1 MRLESAHE
9 ASPRPGRNRLERTI
23 IVLQSLESTWPER
36 QNHGSLKKL
45 SARYPMST
53 RRLLGRRPST
63 PIRTTTGSPP
73 GQSLPSELLG
83 QTCRR
88 VGIVSLVFASLWA
101 LTLLMNNVVAR
112 WFGEMAFMPEVWPW
126 PGNLVAVIGVASSL
140 AMTWL
145 ARRLSGKSILLDVG
159 SGYLVLQ
166 CFLVAIL
173 SQWAHVPISP
183 RVSWVCIPIL
193 FYPAIVPNTPRKTL
207 VTSLLAAS
215 TEPLALVLTHFR
227 GVQVHL
233 SAFYLLWDFLPTYIC
248 AFLVVIPVKIIH
260 SLGQQVRRARELGS
274 YRLEEP
280 LGKGGMGEVFR
291 ATHQMLARPAAVKLI
306 RSEIIGSSTP
316 AAARVIT
323 ERFRR
328 EAEAAASLR
337 SPHTISLYDFGVAQ
351 DGTFFLVMELLDGLD
366 LETLVERFGPV
377 PPDRTVCLLRQVCAS
392 LAEAHNR
399 GLVHRDIKPS
409 NIFTCR
415 LGLDVDFV
423 KVLDFGLVKA
433 MGDGDRE
440 ATMLTAPDATT
451 GTPAY
456 IAPEVVRGDRVA
468 DHRVD
473 IYTLGCVGYWLLT
486 GRLVFQAPNAIQLM
500 YQHAN
505 ATPVAPSQR
514 SELEIPAALDRV
526 ILSCLAKHPE
536 DRPQSALE
544 LSHLLAAAAPESSWN
559 QERAH
564 RWWDRHHPGAS
575 GLQPPDTEKRM
586 LSKTIDI
593 GWAPVE
599 TPTPELGSVGSR

>member
-1 MRLESAHE
+1 
-9 ASPRPGRNRLERTI
+9 
-23 IVLQSLESTWPER
+23 
-36 QNHGSLKKL
+36 
-45 SARYPMST
+45 MST

-63 PIRTTTGSPP
+63 PVRTTTGSPP

>member
-1 MRLESAHE
+1 MVAL
-9 ASPRPGRNRLERTI
+9 RNLHSDN
-23 IVLQSLESTWPER
+23 L
-36 QNHGSLKKL
+36 
-45 SARYPMST
+45 MST

-63 PIRTTTGSPP
+63 PVRTTTGSRQ

-101 LTLLMNNVVAR
+101 LTLIMNNLVAR

-140 AMTWL
+140 SMTAL

-173 SQWAHVPISP
+173 SQWAPVPISP

-215 TEPLALVLTHFR
+215 TEPLALGLTHLR

-366 LETLVERFGPV
+366 LETLVERYGPV
-377 PPDRTVCLLRQVCAS
+377 PPDRTVHLLRQVCAS
-392 LAEAHNR
+392 LAEAHTR

-415 LGLDVDFV
+415 MGLDVDFV

-456 IAPEVVRGDRVA
+456 IAPEMVRGDRVA

-514 SELEIPAALDRV
+514 SELEIPAVLDRV

-536 DRPQSALE
+536 DRPQCALE
-544 LSHLLAAAAPESSWN
+544 LSHLLAAAVPESSWN

-564 RWWDRHHPGAS
+564 RWWDRHHPGGTA
-575 GLQPPDTEKRM
+575 LHLPDCEKRM
-586 LSKTIDI
+586 LSKTMDI
-593 GWAPVE
+593 GWNPVG
-599 TPTPELGSVGSR
+599 TPAPELGSVGSR

>member
-1 MRLESAHE
+1 
-9 ASPRPGRNRLERTI
+9 
-23 IVLQSLESTWPER
+23 
-36 QNHGSLKKL
+36 
-45 SARYPMST
+45 MST

-63 PIRTTTGSPP
+63 PVRTTGSRA
-73 GQSLPSELLG
+73 GQSLPNEVIC

-88 VGIVSLVFASLWA
+88 VGIVSIVFASLWA
-101 LTLLMNNVVAR
+101 VTLFMNNLVAG
-112 WFGEMAFMPEVWPW
+112 WLGEMAFMRELWPF
-126 PGNLVAVIGVASSL
+126 PGNVVALVGVASSL
-140 AMTWL
+140 AMTGL
-145 ARRLSGKSILLDVG
+145 AHRLSGKSILLDVG

-166 CFLVAIL
+166 CLLVAIL
-173 SQWAHVPISP
+173 SQWAPVPITP

-207 VTSLLAAS
+207 ITSLLAAS
-215 TEPLALVLTHFR
+215 TEPLALGLSYLR
-227 GVQVHL
+227 GVQLHL
-233 SAFYLLWDFLPTYIC
+233 NTFYVLWDVLPTYIC

-260 SLGQQVRRARELGS
+260 RLGQQVRRARELGS

-306 RSEIIGSSTP
+306 RSEILGSSSP
-316 AAARVIT
+316 SAARVFT

-337 SPHTISLYDFGVAQ
+337 SPHTINLYDFGVSQ

-377 PPDRTVCLLRQVCAS
+377 PADRTIHLLRQACES
-392 LAEAHNR
+392 LAEAHSR

-415 LGLDVDFV
+415 MGLDVDFV
-423 KVLDFGLVKA
+423 KVLDFGLVKGI
-433 MGDGDRE
+433 GDNSRE
-440 ATMLTAPDATT
+440 ATLLTAPDSTT

-456 IAPEVVRGDRVA
+456 IAPEVIRGDRVP

-505 ATPVAPSQR
+505 AQPVAPSQR
-514 SELEIPAALDRV
+514 SELEIPGDLDRV
-526 ILSCLAKHPE
+526 ILSCLAKNPE

-544 LSHLLAAAAPESSWN
+544 LSRLLGAMASARAWTE
-559 QERAH
+559 ERAH
-564 RWWDRHHPGAS
+564 RWWDRHHPEAARLRPS
-575 GLQPPDTEKRM
+575 ESAERM
-586 LSKTIDI
+586 LTKTMDLN
-593 GWAPVE
+593 WEPVA
-599 TPTPELGSVGSR
+599 TSGPGVSSAAS

>member
-1 MRLESAHE
+1 M
-9 ASPRPGRNRLERTI
+9 SP
-23 IVLQSLESTWPER
+23 
-36 QNHGSLKKL
+36 
-45 SARYPMST
+45 

-63 PIRTTTGSPP
+63 PVRTSASSPT
-73 GQSLPSELLG
+73 GQSLPSDVDC

-88 VGIVSLVFASLWA
+88 VGIVGVVFAALWA
-101 LTLLMNNVVAR
+101 LTLFLNNVVAG
-112 WFGEMAFMPEVWPW
+112 WLGSMGFMRNLWPF
-126 PGNLVAVIGVASSL
+126 PGNMVATVGFASSL
-140 AMTWL
+140 LMVWL
-145 ARRLSGKSILLDVG
+145 ARRWSGKSMLLDMG
-159 SGYLVLQ
+159 SAYLVLQ
-166 CFLVAIL
+166 CLLVAIL
-173 SQWAHVPISP
+173 SQWGPVPISP

-207 VTSLLAAS
+207 ITSLLAAS
-215 TEPLALVLTHFR
+215 TEPVALGLSYLR
-227 GVQVHL
+227 GVDVPL
-233 SAFYLLWDFLPTYIC
+233 NAFYLIWNFLPTYIC

-316 AAARVIT
+316 AAARVIV

-337 SPHTISLYDFGVAQ
+337 SPHTIGLYDFGVSQ

-366 LETLVERFGPV
+366 METLVERFGPV
-377 PPDRTVCLLRQVCAS
+377 PPERAVHLLRQACDS
-392 LAEAHNR
+392 LAEAHAR

-415 LGLDVDFV
+415 MGLEVDFV

-433 MGDGDRE
+433 MGEGGRE
-440 ATMLTAPDATT
+440 VTLLTEPDSTT

-456 IAPEVVRGDRVA
+456 IAPEMVRGDRTP

-505 ATPVAPSQR
+505 AAPVPPSER
-514 SELEIPAALDRV
+514 SELEIGPELDRV
-526 ILSCLAKHPE
+526 ILSCLAKVPE
-536 DRPQSALE
+536 DRPQSAAE
-544 LSHLLAAAAPESSWN
+544 LSRLLAAAVPGNLWSE
-559 QERAH
+559 ERAH
-564 RWWDRHHPGAS
+564 RWWDRHHPEAAGIQPRDAS
-575 GLQPPDTEKRM
+575 RKVLT
-586 LSKTIDI
+586 KTMEV
-593 GWAPVE
+593 GWTPVE
-599 TPTPELGSVGSR
+599 TPGPEIGSAAS

>member
-1 MRLESAHE
+1 MISRHLH
-9 ASPRPGRNRLERTI
+9 R
-23 IVLQSLESTWPER
+23 R
-36 QNHGSLKKL
+36 Q
-45 SARYPMST
+45 
-53 RRLLGRRPST
+53 ST
-63 PIRTTTGSPP
+63 PARSANGSRP
-73 GQSLPSELLG
+73 GQSLPSDVVC
-83 QTCRR
+83 QTCSR
-88 VGIVSLVFASLWA
+88 VAIVGMVFAALWA
-101 LTLLMNNVVAR
+101 ISAFMNTVVAG
-112 WFGEMAFMPEVWPW
+112 WFGEMAFMQGLWPF
-126 PGNLVAVIGVASSL
+126 PGHLVAAIGIVSSL
-140 AMTWL
+140 SMTVL
-145 ARRLSGKSILLDVG
+145 ARRLSGKPVLVDVG

-166 CFLVAIL
+166 CALVSIL
-173 SQWAHVPISP
+173 SQWAPVPISP

-215 TEPLALVLTHFR
+215 TEPLALYIITQLR

-233 SAFYLLWDFLPTYIC
+233 STFYLLWGFLPNYIC

-260 SLGQQVRRARELGS
+260 GLGQQVRRARELGS

-306 RSEIIGSSTP
+306 RSEILGSSTP
-316 AAARVIT
+316 SAARVIT

-366 LETLVERFGPV
+366 LETLVERFGPLEPERAV
-377 PPDRTVCLLRQVCAS
+377 YLLRQACDS
-392 LAEAHNR
+392 LAEAHAR

-415 LGLDVDFV
+415 MGLEVDFV

-433 MGDGDRE
+433 IGDGDRQS
-440 ATMLTAPDATT
+440 TLLTAPDSTT

-456 IAPEVVRGDRVA
+456 IAPEMVRGDRVA

-505 ATPVAPSQR
+505 ATPVPPSHK
-514 SELEIPAALDRV
+514 SELEIPAALDSV
-526 ILSCLAKHPE
+526 ILACLAKQPE
-536 DRPQSALE
+536 DRPQNASE
-544 LSHLLAAAAPESSWN
+544 LSRLLAAAVPRERWSEA
-559 QERAH
+559 RAH
-564 RWWDRHHPGAS
+564 RWWDLHHPES
-575 GLQPPDTEKRM
+575 NWVQPIESDHRILT
-586 LSKTIDI
+586 KTMETVWEP
-593 GWAPVE
+593 GE
-599 TPTPELGSVGSR
+599 TPAPAVGAGRP

>member
-1 MRLESAHE
+1 
-9 ASPRPGRNRLERTI
+9 
-23 IVLQSLESTWPER
+23 
-36 QNHGSLKKL
+36 
-45 SARYPMST
+45 MST

-63 PIRTTTGSPP
+63 PVRTTTGSRP
-73 GQSLPSELLG
+73 GQSLPSDMFG

-88 VGIVSLVFASLWA
+88 VGIVSLVFATLWA
-101 LTLLMNNVVAR
+101 FTLFMNNIVAG
-112 WFGEMAFMPEVWPW
+112 WLGEMAFMRDLWPF

-173 SQWAHVPISP
+173 SQWAPVPINP

-215 TEPLALVLTHFR
+215 TEPLALLLSHLR

-233 SAFYLLWDFLPTYIC
+233 STFYILWDVLPTYIC

-306 RSEIIGSSTP
+306 RSEILGSSTP
-316 AAARVIT
+316 AAARVIM

-377 PPDRTVCLLRQVCAS
+377 PPDRTVYLLRQACAS
-392 LAEAHNR
+392 LAEAHGR
-399 GLVHRDIKPS
+399 GLIHRDIKPS

-415 LGLDVDFV
+415 LGLDVDFI

-440 ATMLTAPDATT
+440 ATLLTAPDATT

-456 IAPEVVRGDRVA
+456 IAPEMVRGDRVA
-468 DHRVD
+468 DHRID

-505 ATPVAPSQR
+505 ATPVPPSQR
-514 SELEIPAALDRV
+514 SELEIPAVLDRV
-526 ILSCLAKHPE
+526 ILSCLAKYPE

-544 LSHLLAAAAPESSWN
+544 LSHLLAAAVAESSWN

-564 RWWDRHHPGAS
+564 RWWDRHHPEAA
-575 GLQPPDTEKRM
+575 GLQPADSEQRM
-586 LSKTIDI
+586 LSKTMDI
-593 GWAPVE
+593 GWEPVD
-599 TPTPELGSVGSR
+599 TPIPELGSVGSQ

>member
-1 MRLESAHE
+1 M
-9 ASPRPGRNRLERTI
+9 T
-23 IVLQSLESTWPER
+23 
-36 QNHGSLKKL
+36 
-45 SARYPMST
+45 T
-53 RRLLGRRPST
+53 RRLLGRRAST
-63 PIRTTTGSPP
+63 PVRTTGATPTGGTPA
-73 GQSLPSELLG
+73 GQSLPNDVVC

-88 VGIVSLVFASLWA
+88 VGIVGIVFAVLWA
-101 LTLLMNNVVAR
+101 FTLFMNNVVAG
-112 WFGEMAFMPEVWPW
+112 WFGEMAFMRYLWPF
-126 PGNLVAVIGVASSL
+126 PGNVVATIGVVSSL
-140 AMTWL
+140 LMTGL
-145 ARRLSGKSILLDVG
+145 AHRLSGKSILLDVG

-166 CFLVAIL
+166 CFLISIL
-173 SQWAHVPISP
+173 SQWAPVPITP

-215 TEPLALVLTHFR
+215 MEPLALVLSHLR
-227 GVQVHL
+227 EVQVPVTP
-233 SAFYLLWDFLPTYIC
+233 FYLLWDFVPTYIC

-316 AAARVIT
+316 AAAKVIV

-377 PPDRTVCLLRQVCAS
+377 QPERAVQLLRQVCES
-392 LAEAHNR
+392 LAEAHAR

-433 MGDGDRE
+433 TGDGGRE
-440 ATMLTAPDATT
+440 ATLLTAPDSTT

-456 IAPEVVRGDRVA
+456 IAPEVIRGDRVP

-486 GRLVFQAPNAIQLM
+486 GRLVFQAPNAIQVM

-505 ATPVAPSQR
+505 AEPVAPSER
-514 SELEIPAALDRV
+514 SELEIPAELDRI
-526 ILSCLAKHPE
+526 ILSCLAKLPE
-536 DRPQSALE
+536 DRPQSAGE
-544 LSHLLAAAAPESSWN
+544 LSRLLASVRTAESWSE
-559 QERAH
+559 ERAH
-564 RWWDRHHPGAS
+564 RWWDRHHPEAA
-575 GLQPPDTEKRM
+575 GLQRTDADKRM
-586 LSKTIDI
+586 LTKTMDV

-599 TPTPELGSVGSR
+599 TPATIR

>member
-1 MRLESAHE
+1 
-9 ASPRPGRNRLERTI
+9 
-23 IVLQSLESTWPER
+23 
-36 QNHGSLKKL
+36 
-45 SARYPMST
+45 
-53 RRLLGRRPST
+53 
-63 PIRTTTGSPP
+63 
-73 GQSLPSELLG
+73 
-83 QTCRR
+83 
-88 VGIVSLVFASLWA
+88 VGIVGLVFASLWA
-101 LTLLMNNVVAR
+101 LTLFMNNVVAT
-112 WFGEMAFMPEVWPW
+112 WLGEMAFMREIWPF
-126 PGNLVAVIGVASSL
+126 PGNIVATIGVASSL
-140 AMTWL
+140 GITAL
-145 ARRLSGKSILLDVG
+145 ARRFSGRSVLLDIG

-166 CFLVAIL
+166 CMLVSIL
-173 SQWAHVPISP
+173 SQWAPVPISP

-193 FYPAIVPNTPRKTL
+193 FYPAIVPNSPRKTL

-215 TEPLALVLTHFR
+215 TEPLALVLSHLR
-227 GVQVHL
+227 GVQVHV
-233 SAFYLLWDFLPTYIC
+233 STFYVLWDFLPTYIC

-260 SLGQQVRRARELGS
+260 RLGQQVRRARELGS

-337 SPHTISLYDFGVAQ
+337 SPHTISLYDFGVAN

-366 LETLVERFGPV
+366 LETLVERYGPV
-377 PPDRTVCLLRQVCAS
+377 NPERTVYLLRQVCAS
-392 LAEAHNR
+392 LAEAHTR

-415 LGLDVDFV
+415 MGLDVDFV

-440 ATMLTAPDATT
+440 ATMLTAPDSTT

-456 IAPEVVRGDRVA
+456 IAPEMVRGDRVA

-486 GRLVFQAPNAIQLM
+486 GRLVFQAPNAIQLL

-505 ATPVAPSQR
+505 GTPVAPSQR

-526 ILSCLAKHPE
+526 ILACLAKFPE

-544 LSHLLAAAAPESSWN
+544 LSRLLAAAVPDSSWN

-564 RWWDRHHPGAS
+564 RWWDRHHPSPS
-575 GLQPPDTEKRM
+575 GLHPADPERRM

-593 GWAPVE
+593 GWTPVDAE
-599 TPTPELGSVGSR
+599 TPELGSVGSR

>member
-1 MRLESAHE
+1 MTS
-9 ASPRPGRNRLERTI
+9 
-23 IVLQSLESTWPER
+23 
-36 QNHGSLKKL
+36 
-45 SARYPMST
+45 
-53 RRLLGRRPST
+53 RLLGRRPST
-63 PIRTTTGSPP
+63 PIRSTDSSPS
-73 GQSLPSELLG
+73 GQALPSDVVG

-88 VGIVSLVFASLWA
+88 LGIVSMVFATLWA
-101 LTLLMNNVVAR
+101 ITMFVNTVVAR
-112 WFGEMAFMPEVWPW
+112 ALGGAAFMRALWPF
-126 PGNLVAVIGVASSL
+126 PGNLVATIGILSSL
-140 AMTWL
+140 GVL
-145 ARRLSGKSILLDVG
+145 ALVRRVDLTPKTRVDVG

-166 CFLVAIL
+166 CLLISIL
-173 SQWAHVPISP
+173 SQWAPVPISP
-183 RVSWVCIPIL
+183 RIPWVCIPIL

-207 VTSLLAAS
+207 ATSLLAAS
-215 TEPLALVLTHFR
+215 MEPLAFAISHVR
-227 GVQVHL
+227 GVPFDL
-233 SAFYLLWDFLPTYIC
+233 NTFYLVCLVDFFPSYVC
-248 AFLVVIPVKIIH
+248 ALLVVIPVKIIH
-260 SLGQQVRRARELGS
+260 NLGQQVRKARELGS

-306 RSEIIGSSTP
+306 RSEVLGSSSAS
-316 AAARVIT
+316 AAKIIV

-377 PPDRTVCLLRQVCAS
+377 PPERAVYLLRQACAS
-392 LAEAHNR
+392 LEEAHSR

-433 MGDGDRE
+433 IGEGSEE
-440 ATMLTAPDATT
+440 ATLLTAPDSTT

-473 IYTLGCVGYWLLT
+473 IYTLGCVAYWLLT
-486 GRLVFQAPNAIQLM
+486 GQLVFQAPNAIQVM

-505 ATPVAPSQR
+505 ATPVPPSQR
-514 SELEIPAALDRV
+514 SEMDVPPALDSI
-526 ILSCLAKHPE
+526 ILACLAKHPE
-536 DRPQSALE
+536 DRPRNAGE
-544 LSHLLAAAAPESSWN
+544 LSRQLAAALPGELWDE
-559 QERAH
+559 ERAH
-564 RWWDRHHPGAS
+564 RWWERHHPQS
-575 GLQPPDTEKRM
+575 NWVQPADPGSRM
-586 LSKTIDI
+586 LTKTMEAMWEP
-593 GWAPVE
+593 GE
-599 TPTPELGSVGSR
+599 TPAHQLDPARL